1 VSIAT
6 PTPARPAPYRYQYV
20 HIPHKSED
28 SKPVDITSDHIV
40 GAICFVFIVFVVCM
54 LFKFIYE

>member
-1 VSIAT
+1 MNIAT
-6 PTPARPAPYRYQYV
+6 PTPARPAYRYQYV
-20 HIPHKSED
+20 HIPRKSED

-54 LFKFIYE
+54 LFKYIHE

>member
-1 VSIAT
+1 MSIAT
-6 PTPARPAPYRYQYV
+6 PTPARPTYRYQYV
-20 HIPHKSED
+20 HVPHKSED

-54 LFKFIYE
+54 LFNFIHE

>member
-1 VSIAT
+1 MSIAT
-6 PTPARPAPYRYQYV
+6 PTPARPAYRYQYV
-20 HIPHKSED
+20 HIPRKSED

-54 LFKFIYE
+54 LFKFINE